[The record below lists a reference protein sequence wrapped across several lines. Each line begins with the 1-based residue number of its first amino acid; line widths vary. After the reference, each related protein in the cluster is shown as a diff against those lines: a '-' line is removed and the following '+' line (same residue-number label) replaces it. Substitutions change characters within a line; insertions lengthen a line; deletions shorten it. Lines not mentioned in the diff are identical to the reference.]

1 MAILNKIN
9 QLFPP
14 DNLQRF
20 TQIYYNNK
28 DFKVVLNDSHVCIDS
43 SGSQTSSKK
52 ILQCVYNFRDIF
64 NLNERI
70 FA

>member
-20 TQIYYNNK
+20 TQAYYNDK
-28 DFKVVLNDSHVCIDS
+28 DFKVVLNGSHVCIAS
-43 SGSQTSSKK
+43 SGSQTYFKK
-52 ILQCVYNFRDIF
+52 ILQCIYKFQGYV
-64 NLNERI
+64 
-70 FA
+70 